1 MASME
6 TADWNEDERYLSIV
20 TAGSPQELKARRTA
34 CQKVLLEQLNVIPV
48 EEWMCRVNAM
58 HDQIARTAVHIC
70 EAQMK
75 EAGYGLPPCAYSFIV
90 FGSAGRQEATLWSD
104 QDNGLI
110 VEGELDGLKK
120 SYFEAFG
127 AMLSDVLETTGYEKC
142 DGKVMCSEP
151 LWRKTLPEWEHQL
164 AGWMEQL
171 EWEPVRYLIIASD
184 MRHVA
189 GSVELSAKWKEAFH
203 AGFADNHKL
212 TMAVLRN
219 TVRHKATLN
228 LLGQVLTERFGDYA
242 GGFDVKY
249 GLYIPLVNIVRHLSL
264 LHGIEDAST
273 LKRLEHLA
281 ELDKYQH
288 LEEIRRAFLTA
299 LKMRVN
305 TPYTVEDGLLA
316 SSDYYAENDLKN
328 KQLRAELRESLLL
341 VRRLHK
347 ALQRQ
352 LRSAERRQ
360 P

>member
-6 TADWNEDERYLSIV
+6 MADWKEDKSFLSIV
-20 TAGSPQELKARRTA
+20 SAGSPQELKARRSA
-34 CQKVLLEQLNVIPV
+34 CQTVLLEQLNVIPI
-48 EEWMCRVNAM
+48 EEWMIRVNDM
-58 HDQIARTAVHIC
+58 HDRIAGTAVNIC

-75 EAGYGLPPCAYSFIV
+75 EAGYGPPPCAYSFIV
-90 FGSAGRQEATLWSD
+90 FGSAGRQEATMWSD

-110 VEGELDGLKK
+110 VEGEPDGLKK

-127 AMLSDVLETTGYEKC
+127 VMLSDVLEEVGYEKC

-151 LWRKTLPEWEHQL
+151 LWRKTLPEWKQQL
-164 AGWMEQL
+164 ESWMSQL

-189 GSVELSAKWKEAFH
+189 GSSALSMEWREAFH
-203 AGFADNHKL
+203 AGFVNNLKL
-212 TMAVLRN
+212 SNAVLRN

-249 GLYIPLVNIVRHLSL
+249 GVYIPLVNIVRHLSL
-264 LHGIEDAST
+264 LHGVRDSST

-281 ELDKYQH
+281 ELGRYEH
-288 LEEIRRAFLTA
+288 LEGIRRAFLTA
-299 LKMRVN
+299 LRMRVN
-305 TPYTVEDGLLA
+305 TPFAVQDGLLS
-316 SSDYYAENDLKN
+316 SSDYIAASDLKN
-328 KQLRAELRESLLL
+328 KQLFSELRESLLL

-360 P
+360 L